1 MPFFIYA
8 GFNNLYAENK
18 STAMR
23 KIILTIF
30 IIIFGLGGTSLYSQ
44 RCGDGV
50 WLSFKKTA
58 NKFLDSTDIKIT
70 LKTFDRRFKY
80 YNAPGHTEML
90 IDTLSD
96 TAAYITYVDEMNAKI
111 SVVDSNKLYFPTG
124 CGFFRMEFTITDQ
137 VRGDTMKLIMYKV
150 PHDMPMKLN
159 DIVIS
164 AGVYEFNI
172 NGILDLA
179 TFKEDKNGVYNFDF
193 SNFKVQ

>member
-1 MPFFIYA
+1 MKKK
-8 GFNNLYAENK
+8 N
-18 STAMR
+18 TAMR

-30 IIIFGLGGTSLYSQ
+30 IIIFGFGGTSLYSQ
-44 RCGDGV
+44 RCGDGI
-50 WLSFKKTA
+50 WLVFKKSG
-58 NKFLDSTDIKIT
+58 NKFLDSTDIRIN

-90 IDTLSD
+90 VDTLSD

-111 SVVDSNKLYFPTG
+111 SAVDSNKLYFPTG
-124 CGFFRMEFTITDQ
+124 CGFFRMEFTFTDL
-137 VRGDTMKLIMYKV
+137 VRGDIMKLIMYKV

-193 SNFKVQ
+193 SNFRKSNK